1 MGGLGVHEEA
11 GQGLRKSGAGRRG
24 AGGGGDFERGADV
37 SRGGAEDEK
46 EGPNALQRHGQGGAP
61 EGWGG

>member
-11 GQGLRKSGAGRRG
+11 GRGLRKSGGRAPGRG
-24 AGGGGDFERGADV
+24 RWGDFERGADV

-46 EGPNALQRHGQGGAP
+46 EGPNALRKHGQGGAP